1 MDPPHLM
8 QATRRCDYDAPPSFG
23 SPFGSRPVDTADLS
37 PSPADGTPPG
47 PIQTG
52 PSVRPP
58 SRPRT
63 RLERLE
69 AWASRLSIRNNFWH
83 SVFSL
88 VWLPY
93 AFRSGIRMSGLRKLS
108 TERFTAILPFRRFNR
123 NFYDAMAG
131 AALLGNSEVAA
142 GMYLFSVCGGDY
154 TVVCKEMQYRFLRP
168 CLGPAVYRVVKS
180 EDVEEKVAKGGE
192 FNVSLELEIYQ
203 QKLVN
208 QRDEVLVGR
217 CNITFHCTPKA
228 MVRERADRRKARAEK
243 KAALVRDAESA
254 QR

>member
-1 MDPPHLM
+1 
-8 QATRRCDYDAPPSFG
+8 
-23 SPFGSRPVDTADLS
+23 
-37 PSPADGTPPG
+37 
-47 PIQTG
+47 
-52 PSVRPP
+52 
-58 SRPRT
+58 
-63 RLERLE
+63 
-69 AWASRLSIRNNFWH
+69 
-83 SVFSL
+83 
-88 VWLPY
+88 
-93 AFRSGIRMSGLRKLS
+93 
-108 TERFTAILPFRRFNR
+108 
-123 NFYDAMAG
+123 
-131 AALLGNSEVAA
+131 
-142 GMYLFSVCGGDY
+142 
-154 TVVCKEMQYRFLRP
+154 
-168 CLGPAVYRVVKS
+168 VYRVVKS